1 MESGGDTKLHDY
13 LKRIS
18 MLLGLLNIKRYKNG
32 IVRTR
37 YGMHAA
43 DIGDMLWALM
53 RPTCRCV
60 MGIDTVASVPVQYGK
75 PSLASPGFW
84 LKRGMVILVV
94 LLVLNA

>member
-43 DIGDMLWALM
+43 DIGDMLWASTQWPACQCNMANLH
-53 RPTCRCV
+53 
-60 MGIDTVASVPVQYGK
+60 
-75 PSLASPGFW
+75 W
-84 LKRGMVILVV
+84 LHQDFG
-94 LLVLNA
+94 